1 MMQLP
6 GYTQLIEGYIQLME
20 LPGDTQLITLTGDIL
35 LMELLGDT
43 LGTFIK
49 SFSHGSLIINAFK

>member
-35 LMELLGDT
+35 L
-43 LGTFIK
+43 
-49 SFSHGSLIINAFK
+49 IINSHPVKLPDKPQIVFASGNT